1 MTLWAIV
8 PVKPLRRGKSRLAG
22 VLSQEERAD
31 LNRSLLVHTLDT
43 LTVIP
48 EIEHVLVISRDPAAL
63 ALARNHGARTVQENG
78 APKLNVALARA
89 TIVAKNYATRGV
101 LIMPADLP
109 LITVEDVQAM
119 LERAKEP
126 PVVVVAPDRHRQG
139 TNALL
144 VCPVGLIEYDFG
156 PGSFQ
161 RHCERALQ
169 AGARLE
175 IFDLPALALDMDL
188 PEDLDMVSEELEGCL
203 VDPQDLRE
211 VSLELERQFVGSF
224 Q

>member
-22 VLSQEERAD
+22 VLSEDERAD
-31 LNRSLLVHTLDT
+31 LNRQLLAHTVDT
-43 LTVIP
+43 LAAIP
-48 EIEHVLVISRDPAAL
+48 EIEQVLVVSRDPAAL
-63 ALARNHGARTVQENG
+63 ALARDHGARTVQENG

-89 TIVAKNYATRGV
+89 TIVAKNYITRGV
-101 LIMPADLP
+101 LVVPADLP
-109 LITVEDVQAM
+109 LITPEDVRTM
-119 LERAKEP
+119 LDRAKEP
-126 PVVVVAPDRHRQG
+126 PVVVVSPDRHRQG

-175 IFDLPALALDMDL
+175 VCELPSFALDVDM
-188 PEDLDMVSEELEGCL
+188 PEDLEVILSELETKY
-203 VDPQDLRE
+203 E
-211 VSLELERQFVGSF
+211 A
-224 Q
+224 